1 MRKNMGI
8 MKKYQ
13 IVLIL
18 LLLPYAIFAQIPN
31 GLYRDTTYHPNSR
44 DYILFSNDHASFYI
58 LTNYAERGLT
68 KMIRGEGSY
77 RIVKKFLIISTE
89 KYTGIRSSVEKI
101 ESNRFE
107 IKVIYNDDVFRKI
120 GVTFLDKYKKSI
132 GYGIIDTNSFMQ
144 LKVPVDTKYIST
156 ASFYQ
161 TLCFEY
167 EDGFKYIIYLSLG
180 DVIENENV
188 IFKINNIKKDR
199 LKLIYTEYKC
209 ESGNINREDIRE
221 INMQIEK
228 FGLRKRKY
236 YLVNQ

>member
-1 MRKNMGI
+1 
-8 MKKYQ
+8 
-13 IVLIL
+13 
-18 LLLPYAIFAQIPN
+18 
-31 GLYRDTTYHPNSR
+31 
-44 DYILFSNDHASFYI
+44 
-58 LTNYAERGLT
+58 
-68 KMIRGEGSY
+68 MIKGEGPY
-77 RIVKKFLIISTE
+77 KIVKNFLIISTE

-156 ASFYQ
+156 GSFYQ